1 MSGLALRPVVRDRAL
16 VVADDPAERR
26 ELCGDLSDAGYD
38 PVAFESCDGAMAWLD
53 EETPAVAVVRT
64 DGDRLCAS
72 LLDELE
78 ARGAEMVVDGEP
90 VEYSPAFVGT
100 AQARL

>member
-1 MSGLALRPVVRDRAL
+1 MIGLAPHPTARGRAL

-26 ELCGDLSDAGYD
+26 ELCGDLRRAGDD
-38 PVAFESCDGAMAWLD
+38 PVAFECCDGAMAWLE

-78 ARGAEMVVDGEP
+78 ARGAEMVVNGEP
-90 VEYSPAFVGT
+90 AAASGC
-100 AQARL
+100 